1 MMFRRTL
8 LNEIQQLDPRQDHLR
23 IVYLDACYEFPFD
36 FTRADEFALYRT
48 FAVPSIAA
56 LLEST
61 GEFTQRT
68 QRRYDDTKLILS
80 ELVEHGYDSDRGRQA
95 LRRMN
100 LLHGRYKISN
110 ADFLYV
116 LSTFVFEPPRWMERY
131 AYRPMVEQEKLA
143 LFYFWREVAA
153 RMGIQAVPEDPE
165 EFERFN
171 VTYEEEKFQYSL
183 AGHGVALATRG
194 MFLGWFLPPT
204 LRRLGAPPIHAL
216 MDDCLLGALGLPRT
230 SPVLRRLVQGALRA
244 RGRLT
249 GLLPERR
256 KPFLRTARSHRTY
269 PRGYQI
275 EELGP
280 PGNS

>member
-1 MMFRRTL
+1 MMFRRTIL
-8 LNEIQQLDPRQDHLR
+8 SHIQQLDPRRDHLR
-23 IVYLDACYEFPFD
+23 VVYLDACYEFPFD

-80 ELVEHGYDSDRGRQA
+80 ELVEHGYDSERGRQA
-95 LRRMN
+95 LRQMN
-100 LLHGRYKISN
+100 HLHGRYRISN
-110 ADFLYV
+110 DDFLYV

-131 AYRPMVEQEKLA
+131 AFRPMVPVEKLA

-153 RMGIQAVPEDPE
+153 RMGIQSVPEDPE

-171 VTYEEEKFQYSL
+171 VEYEERNFQYTP
-183 AGHGVALATRG
+183 AAHRVALATRD
-194 MFLGWFLPPT
+194 MFLGWFLPPP
-204 LRRLGAPPIHAL
+204 LRPLGAPAIHAL
-216 MDDCLLGALGLPRT
+216 MDHRLLDALGLPRP
-230 SPVLRRLVQGALRA
+230 SPALQRLVQGALQA

-256 KPFLRTARSHRTY
+256 TPFMRTARSHRTY
-269 PRGYQI
+269 PRGYEI
-275 EELGP
+275 DELGP
-280 PGNS
+280 PGGL